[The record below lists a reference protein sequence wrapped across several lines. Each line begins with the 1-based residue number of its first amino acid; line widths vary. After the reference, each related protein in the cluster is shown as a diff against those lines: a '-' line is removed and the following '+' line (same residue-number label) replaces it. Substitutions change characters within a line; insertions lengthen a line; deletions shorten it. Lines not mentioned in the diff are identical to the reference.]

1 LQKLDETGRGKMKN
15 ENEIIFGVDL
25 CALEE

>member
-1 LQKLDETGRGKMKN
+1 LQKLDETGRDKIKN
-15 ENEIIFGVDL
+15 ENEIILGVDL